1 MAQKR
6 RGTKS
11 IKLDN
16 NTIYI
21 GDRFSLTFQRTLRIP
36 EDDKTYP
43 LPPGLGAFPV
53 QRVADFAERLPA
65 SWSSAEEALFIPLY
79 QREALW
85 LSFNAASWKPNA
97 VMVGIG
103 DVNALTGEPWRPAPG
118 DQPQNYL
125 VCPEQPWLDG
135 IKVAEGTIR
144 QFVAV
149 PLGQGITVSGQIT
162 GAEAFGGLRIVVFEP
177 KPGRFPDEPPE
188 VPAWEAEMPLPE
200 SAGGDLDSAGM
211 GVGAGGQMKQK
222 VYPDPY
228 GLDTWDAENYES
240 IIVYLVNSV
249 QYQAITGSAPP
260 PTPISAQTYT
270 QFGLP
275 WFDLYDEEA
284 GDISATETLRSVKPT
299 EAMTGT
305 EASDQTSV
313 GEPVAIDRKQIKKLR
328 QRGATDQDNGN

>member
-1 MAQKR
+1 
-6 RGTKS
+6 
-11 IKLDN
+11 
-16 NTIYI
+16 
-21 GDRFSLTFQRTLRIP
+21 
-36 EDDKTYP
+36 

-53 QRVADFAERLPA
+53 RRVVEFAERLPA
-65 SWSSAEEALFIPLY
+65 SWSSTEEALFIPLY

-85 LSFNAASWKPNA
+85 LSFNAAHWKPNA

-103 DVNALTGEPWRPAPG
+103 DINALTGEPWRSELS

-162 GAEAFGGLRIVVFEP
+162 GTEEFGGLRVVVFEP

-188 VPAWEAEMPLPE
+188 VPEWEADMPLPE
-200 SAGGDLDSAGM
+200 SALGDLDAAEM
-211 GVGAGGQMKQK
+211 GVGAGGKMKQK

-240 IIVYLVNSV
+240 IIVYLVNSA
-249 QYQAITGSAPP
+249 QYQTSTGSAPP
-260 PTPISAQTYT
+260 PTPISAQSYT

-284 GDISATETLRSVKPT
+284 GDIRATEILHNVKSIQAAT
-299 EAMTGT
+299 EAET
-305 EASDQTSV
+305 SDETSV
-313 GEPVAIDRKQIKKLR
+313 EEPVEIDPERIKKLR
-328 QRGATDQDNGN
+328 KRGATDQDTGD